1 MGRPR
6 AGGPSVLLA
15 TLAVLLGGLAVV
27 LGPPTP
33 AAAHAA
39 VVSTVPQQKAVLG
52 FSPTEVTVTFSEPVA
67 LVPGRAQVLAP
78 DGKRISTGSASVR
91 DTTLR
96 IPIRVADRPLGTY
109 LVSYRVIS
117 ADSHPVAGSF
127 TFAVGAESATA
138 PEPADETV
146 RADVR
151 IAVPATRYL
160 GYAGLV
166 LLIGPTLFLA
176 LLWPRRLSR
185 RGPILLVRTGLT
197 LVAASTLAGLWVQAP
212 YTSGAGLLDVSAAE
226 LWQVLGSDFGL
237 TLSARLGIL
246 LLLAVL
252 LPPMLQA
259 QMQGRAPSYRILYR
273 KGPLLTTLLILLGI
287 AGLATW
293 PMSGH
298 AAASPTPLA
307 SGIASVVHL
316 AAMSVWLGGLV
327 TLFGYLLRAGH
338 PRALAV
344 ILPVWSRWATIA
356 VLWLVAGG
364 VVQAVIEIG
373 GLAALVGTGYGRL
386 VLAKVALLAVLLG
399 TAAQA
404 RRLLRQSPPAPAP
417 DPAGP
422 VAAPAPPLAAPAAA
436 AAAPAAAPPAPS
448 AAAAVAP
455 AVAVAAAPAAV
466 PSAAPA
472 AGRLRRMVGLEVAV
486 GLLVLAVSAVLV
498 QTTPG
503 RNAGI
508 EATVAASDTFAQTLN
523 SPLYTLQ
530 FDIYPVQLGENNTVH
545 AYVYTLDG
553 KPLPAVEWSLTTALP
568 GQGVEP
574 ATVPMLGIEP
584 HHAAGA
590 VNFPIAGD
598 WELRFTVR
606 TSDIDQATVRTVV
619 RVRG

>member
-1 MGRPR
+1 M
-6 AGGPSVLLA
+6 VLLA

-27 LGPPTP
+27 LGPTPP

-39 VVSTVPQQKAVLG
+39 VVSTVPQQKSVLG
-52 FSPTEVTVTFSEPVA
+52 FSPTEVTVTFSEPVS

-78 DGKRISTGSASVR
+78 DGKRINTGTASVR

-96 IPIRVADRPLGTY
+96 IPIRVADRPLGSY

-151 IAVPATRYL
+151 IAVPVTRYL

-166 LLIGPTLFLA
+166 LLIGPSLFLA

-185 RGPILLVRTGLT
+185 RNPIRLVRAGLG

-212 YTSGAGLLDVSAAE
+212 YASGAGLLDVSAAE

-237 TLSARLGIL
+237 TLAARLGIL
-246 LLLAVL
+246 LLLAVM
-252 LPPMLQA
+252 LPPILQA
-259 QMQGRAPSYRILYR
+259 GVQGRAPSYRFLYR
-273 KGPLLTTLLILLGI
+273 KGPLLTTLLTLLGI

-298 AAASPTPLA
+298 AAASPTPMA
-307 SGIASVVHL
+307 SGIAGVVHL

-327 TLFGYLLRAGH
+327 TLFSFLLRAGH

-344 ILPVWSRWATIA
+344 VLPVWSRWATTA
-356 VLWLVAGG
+356 VLWLVAAG

-373 GLAALVGTGYGRL
+373 GLVALVGTGYGRL

-399 TAAQA
+399 AAAQA
-404 RRLLRQSPPAPAP
+404 RRLLRRPPSAPIPSAVSAPAADPVDPVTAPAP
-417 DPAGP
+417 S
-422 VAAPAPPLAAPAAA
+422 PAAA
-436 AAAPAAAPPAPS
+436 DPTATPAAAGPTTD
-448 AAAAVAP
+448 
-455 AVAVAAAPAAV
+455 
-466 PSAAPA
+466 PA
-472 AGRLRRMVGLEVAV
+472 AGPTTARLRRMVGLEVAI
-486 GLLVLAVSAVLV
+486 GLLVLATSAVLV

-508 EATVAASDTFAQTLN
+508 EASAAASDTFAQTLN

-553 KPLPAVEWSLTTALP
+553 KPLPVVEWSLTTALP

-574 ATVPMLGIEP
+574 TTVPMLGIEP
-584 HHAAGA
+584 HHAVGA
-590 VNFPIAGD
+590 VNFPIPGD
-598 WELRFTVR
+598 WELKFTVR